1 MEGVGWV
8 FFWVPSMAGWRV
20 GGVGQS
26 ECCLLMGSFFFLVVV
41 FFLVRDGRM
50 AEAVV
55 VVRVGMCCVGVAIC
69 FTKRQWISIN
79 FLRRLS
85 LQQRTRELEPQ
96 RSDHAGKAGARG
108 APQHGSAN
116 QSTLNASARTMRS
129 LFV

>member
-20 GGVGQS
+20 GSVGQS
-26 ECCLLMGSFFFLVVV
+26 ECCLLMGSFFLVVV
-41 FFLVRDGRM
+41 FFLVRDSRM

-55 VVRVGMCCVGVAIC
+55 VVRVGMCRVGVAIC

-85 LQQRTRELEPQ
+85 LQQRKRELEPQ